1 MSQLLR
7 HYGLSRHPFARNTPK
22 DALLHH
28 RGFEEAHS
36 RLSFTVE
43 LDSIAVLL
51 AETGC
56 GKSLLLG
63 ELNDELRAQGWAV
76 HYLAH
81 TTVGPF
87 GLINVLAR
95 KAGLAPRRSRAETAM
110 ALTDTLV
117 ENERNHLLI
126 IDEAHAL
133 PDSTLE
139 DIRLLTIADF
149 DRKSPFLLL
158 LAGQP
163 AFEDRLAEPTHHAL
177 DQRITTIA
185 RLAPLSLEENREYIA
200 KRLEAAGAKKN
211 PVFEDS
217 AIEAVFDASGG
228 VPRRINNTA
237 TAAMIVAAARRR
249 RIVTEQDVNDA
260 RFDRGRPGIQDSY
273 PDNPSRPEK

>member
-22 DALLHH
+22 EALLRH
-28 RGFEEAHS
+28 RGFEEALS
-36 RLSFTVE
+36 RVRFTVE
-43 LDSIAVLL
+43 LDSLALL
-51 AETGC
+51 VANTGC

-63 ELNDELRAQGWAV
+63 ELDDELRAQGWTV
-76 HYLAH
+76 HYIAH

-87 GLINVLAR
+87 GLVNVLAR
-95 KAGLAPRRSRAETAM
+95 KAGINPRRSRAETAM

-117 ENERNHLLI
+117 DNRCNNLLI

-163 AFEDRLAEPTHHAL
+163 AVEDRLAEPTHRAL
-177 DQRITTIA
+177 DQRITTVA
-185 RLAPLSLEENREYIA
+185 RLAPLSLDETRQYIA
-200 KRLEAAGAKKN
+200 KRLAAAGGDKA
-211 PVFEDS
+211 PIFEDG
-217 AIEAVFDASGG
+217 AIDAIFDASGG

-237 TAAMIVAAARRR
+237 IAAMIVAAARSR
-249 RIVTEQDVNDA
+249 RIVTAQDVNDA
-260 RFDRGRPGIQDSY
+260 RFDRGRPNTRDGYQDTQT
-273 PDNPSRPEK
+273 